1 MKRRASMYCTISGA
15 TAFRKT
21 TAATTRTATLLVL
34 LVAAIGCAADSD
46 DVQGS
51 NNPGSN
57 AAGSA
62 GASSDL
68 PDTQTDAGQQDSKPL
83 QPIDCYEGA
92 PSSIAAIADGTDVQ
106 QAVQVTGA
114 IVTSKKFLASFS
126 NKTNKCLW
134 SVYVMD
140 PAAARGAQ
148 LISEEGT
155 ASTKAQCDPSG
166 GIPNQIK
173 PGDIVSF
180 VGMTSEFGS
189 STSCS
194 PTPAKVRQVKICN
207 VTITGNGEPP
217 APVVVANPADLTKG
231 LKQYQNLL
239 VKIENVEVQLQNGKV
254 TDNYGTMV
262 LKDSGLFVRDNLY
275 YEQSGAPK
283 FSPTSTKFNSI
294 VGISQLHYCDWVL
307 QPRDKCND
315 LNPKS
320 SDCP

>member
-1 MKRRASMYCTISGA
+1 MKRRASMHRSMAEA
-15 TAFRKT
+15 TAFGT
-21 TAATTRTATLLVL
+21 TAATTTRVAALLVL
-34 LVAAIGCAADSD
+34 LVAAIGCAADAD
-46 DVQGS
+46 DTR
-51 NNPGSN
+51 PGAN

-62 GASSDL
+62 GAGSDL
-68 PDTQTDAGQQDSKPL
+68 PDAQTDAGLQDSLQDSKPH
-83 QPIDCYEGA
+83 QPVDCYEGA

-126 NKTNKCLW
+126 NKSNKCLW

-140 PAAARGAQ
+140 PAAARGVQ

-155 ASTKAQCDPSG
+155 ASSKAQCDPSG
-166 GIPNQIK
+166 GIPNEIK

-189 STSCS
+189 TGNCST
-194 PTPAKVRQVKICN
+194 TPAKVRQVKICS

-217 APVVVANPADLTKG
+217 APVLVADPADLTKG

-239 VKIENVEVQLQNGKV
+239 VKIENVEVKLQDGKV
-254 TDNYGTMV
+254 TDKYGTMV
-262 LKDSGLFVRDNLY
+262 LQGSGLLVRDNLY

-283 FSPTSTKFNSI
+283 FDSTTTKFNSI
-294 VGISQLHYCDWVL
+294 VGISQLNYCDWVL

-315 LNPKS
+315 IDPKS